1 MTAPS
6 RRFRWSGLA
15 LAGVL
20 TMTLELA
27 SISPA
32 AAFSQLNCYLQ
43 HNLVSNGAV
52 PADQVDA
59 NLVNAWGLSSSA
71 TSPFWVSDNGTGVT
85 TLYNGEGQSFPV
97 ASPLVVT
104 IPPPPHSAG
113 PSTPTGQV
121 FNQFAV
127 TNPPDFVVSSGGA
140 SGTSFF
146 IFATEDGTISA
157 WNPTVPP
164 PVSSAFSTTAVLVV
178 DNSASGAVYKG
189 LAIGGTSHGLFL
201 YAANFHAGTIDVF
214 DGQFNPAL
222 FPPGAFVDPNLPDGF
237 APFNIQNLD
246 GHLYVTY
253 ALQNDAKHDD
263 VKGSGNGWVD
273 VFDTDG
279 NLLQTVAVGGQ
290 LNSPWGL
297 VLAPDDFGPFSGDLL
312 VGNFG
317 DGFINAYRPLLG
329 GGFFFDGA
337 LRTDAGDR
345 VSIDGLWALRFGN
358 GSPNSGPTNTLFFT
372 AGPNDEKD
380 GLFGKLDACIP

>member
-20 TMTLELA
+20 TMTVELA
-27 SISPA
+27 LVSPA
-32 AAFSQLNCYLQ
+32 AAASQLNCYLQ
-43 HNLVSNGAV
+43 DNLVSNGGV
-52 PADQVDA
+52 PADRVDA
-59 NLVNAWGLSSSA
+59 NLVNAWGLSLSA
-71 TSPFWVSDNGTGVT
+71 ASFFWVSANGTGLAP
-85 TLYNGEGQSFPV
+85 LYTGTGQAGPI
-97 ASPLVVT
+97 VVT
-104 IPPPPHSAG
+104 IPAPPGSVG

-121 FNQFAV
+121 FNQFAA
-127 TNPPDFVVSSGGA
+127 TNPADFVVSSGGA

-146 IFATEDGTISA
+146 IFATEDGTVSG

-164 PVSSAFSTTAVLVV
+164 GGFPVSTTAVLVV
-178 DNSASGAVYKG
+178 DNSAAGAVYKG

-214 DGQFNPAL
+214 DGQFHPAF

-263 VKGSGNGWVD
+263 VAGPGNGWVD

-279 NLLQTVAVGGQ
+279 NLLDTVSAGGQ

-297 VLAPDDFGPFSGDLL
+297 ALAPDDFGPFSGDLL
-312 VGNFG
+312 IGNFG

-337 LRTDAGDR
+337 LRTDSGER
-345 VSIDGLWALRFGN
+345 VNIDGLWALVFGKGGN
-358 GSPNSGPTNTLFFT
+358 NNGPTNTLFFT
-372 AGPNDEKD
+372 AGPNEEKD

>member
-1 MTAPS
+1 
-6 RRFRWSGLA
+6 
-15 LAGVL
+15 
-20 TMTLELA
+20 MTLELA
-27 SISPA
+27 SVSPA

-43 HNLVSNGAV
+43 DNLVSNGGV
-52 PADQVDA
+52 PADHVDA

-164 PVSSAFSTTAVLVV
+164 GGFPVSTTAVLVV

-222 FPPGAFVDPNLPDGF
+222 FPPGAFVDPNLPDNF

-246 GHLYVTY
+246 GHLY
-253 ALQNDAKHDD
+253 
-263 VKGSGNGWVD
+263 
-273 VFDTDG
+273 
-279 NLLQTVAVGGQ
+279 
-290 LNSPWGL
+290 
-297 VLAPDDFGPFSGDLL
+297 
-312 VGNFG
+312 
-317 DGFINAYRPLLG
+317 
-329 GGFFFDGA
+329 
-337 LRTDAGDR
+337 
-345 VSIDGLWALRFGN
+345 
-358 GSPNSGPTNTLFFT
+358 
-372 AGPNDEKD
+372 
-380 GLFGKLDACIP
+380 

>member
-1 MTAPS
+1 
-6 RRFRWSGLA
+6 
-15 LAGVL
+15 VL

-85 TLYNGEGQSFPV
+85 TLYNAEGQPFPV
-97 ASPLVVT
+97 AWPLVVT

-201 YAANFHAGTIDVF
+201 YAAN
-214 DGQFNPAL
+214 
-222 FPPGAFVDPNLPDGF
+222 
-237 APFNIQNLD
+237 
-246 GHLYVTY
+246 
-253 ALQNDAKHDD
+253 
-263 VKGSGNGWVD
+263 
-273 VFDTDG
+273 
-279 NLLQTVAVGGQ
+279 
-290 LNSPWGL
+290 
-297 VLAPDDFGPFSGDLL
+297 
-312 VGNFG
+312 
-317 DGFINAYRPLLG
+317 
-329 GGFFFDGA
+329 
-337 LRTDAGDR
+337 
-345 VSIDGLWALRFGN
+345 
-358 GSPNSGPTNTLFFT
+358 
-372 AGPNDEKD
+372 
-380 GLFGKLDACIP
+380 